1 VTKPTPSPTTRAG
14 IDAGKKEREV
24 NIPLE
29 DRVYRASTAK
39 SKKEILMSTS
49 SQVPPRDPV
58 QTAYRDGRRIGLATG
73 ALALSVVSFVNM
85 FGFEKSVLAIVLAIL
100 AMQGT
105 EPLGI
110 AIRRGRTA
118 LVLASAHVITIV
130 VVLVM
135 FRDKLVELLNLLHK
149 LS

>member
-1 VTKPTPSPTTRAG
+1 
-14 IDAGKKEREV
+14 
-24 NIPLE
+24 
-29 DRVYRASTAK
+29 
-39 SKKEILMSTS
+39 MSNS

>member
-1 VTKPTPSPTTRAG
+1 
-14 IDAGKKEREV
+14 
-24 NIPLE
+24 
-29 DRVYRASTAK
+29 
-39 SKKEILMSTS
+39 MSNS
-49 SQVPPRDPV
+49 IQVPPRDPV

-73 ALALSVVSFVNM
+73 ALALSVVSFVNI
-85 FGFEKSVLAIVLAIL
+85 FGIEKSVLAIVLAIL